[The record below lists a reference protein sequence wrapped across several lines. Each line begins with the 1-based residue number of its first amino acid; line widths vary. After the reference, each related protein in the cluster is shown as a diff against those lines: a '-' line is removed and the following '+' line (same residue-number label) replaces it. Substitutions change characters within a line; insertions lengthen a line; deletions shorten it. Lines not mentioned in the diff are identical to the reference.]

1 MAFSLLAPCNCL
13 RPAAA
18 GEGPARG
25 RAPGPAAHEWPGS
38 RGSARLDGMRLRT
51 AVATATAALGAGTA
65 AVVAV
70 GRYGSRFAL
79 RQTAEGPAP
88 EGVVTVHAVTAD
100 RVVLTRTAASARRGT
115 YGLAADGVHA
125 LAGDVVDG
133 TAYSVTRR
141 LLAVPHGSLDPGT
154 AVRLTPQV
162 HYGDPRT
169 ALGLD
174 YTEVAVPG
182 ELGPL
187 PGWYLPGARNTWV
200 ITVHGLGTTR
210 AHAMNVVPLLHRHR
224 FTQLVLGYRG
234 DPEAPPSPDG
244 VGHLGRTEWR
254 DLDAAMRYAVEYGA
268 ERIVLYG
275 WSTGATM
282 ALHAQRLSSVKD
294 RVAGLV
300 LDSPVLDW
308 RTTVA
313 AAAQWHGLPGTLTPL
328 AVRAAEGRTGESGRA
343 GTAPADPA
351 PPTVP
356 TLLFHGP
363 DDTLAPWDRSRELAA
378 RRPELVVLN
387 TVRGA
392 QHGAM
397 WNADPVGY
405 EETLRRFLTPLM

>member
-1 MAFSLLAPCNCL
+1 
-13 RPAAA
+13 
-18 GEGPARG
+18 
-25 RAPGPAAHEWPGS
+25 
-38 RGSARLDGMRLRT
+38 MRLRT
-51 AVATATAALGAGTA
+51 AVVTATATLGAGTA

-79 RQTAEGPAP
+79 RPSAEDPAK
-88 EGVVTVHAVTAD
+88 EGAVTVHAVTAD
-100 RVVLTRTAASARRGT
+100 RVVLTRTAASARPGT
-115 YGLAADGVHA
+115 YGLTADGLHA

-133 TAYSVTRR
+133 TACTVTRK

-154 AVRLTPQV
+154 PVRLTPQV
-162 HYGDPRT
+162 HCGNPRT

-174 YTEVAVPG
+174 YTEVDVPG

-187 PGWYLPGARNTWV
+187 PGWYLPGSRNTWV

-210 AHAMNVVPLLHRHR
+210 AHALNVLPALHRSR
-224 FTQLVLGYRG
+224 FTQLALGYRN

-244 VGHLGRTEWR
+244 IGHLGRTEWR
-254 DLDAAMRYAVEYGA
+254 DLDAAMRYAVDYGA

-282 ALHAQRLSSVKD
+282 ALHASRLSALKD
-294 RVAGLV
+294 RVSGLV

-308 RTTVA
+308 RATVA
-313 AAAQWHGLPGTLTPL
+313 AAAEGHGLPAPLAPL
-328 AVRAAEGRTGESGRA
+328 AVRAAEGRSEPHGRYG

-351 PPTVP
+351 PPQVP
-356 TLLFHGP
+356 TLVFHGP
-363 DDTLAPWDRSRELAA
+363 GDTLAPWGRSRELAA
-378 RRPELVVLN
+378 RLPELVVLH
-387 TVRGA
+387 TVLGA

-397 WNADPVGY
+397 WNADPATY

>member
-1 MAFSLLAPCNCL
+1 
-13 RPAAA
+13 
-18 GEGPARG
+18 
-25 RAPGPAAHEWPGS
+25 
-38 RGSARLDGMRLRT
+38 MRLRT

-79 RQTAEGPAP
+79 RPSAEDPAP
-88 EGVVTVHAVTAD
+88 EGRVTVHAVSPD
-100 RVVLTRTAASARRGT
+100 RVVLTRTPASARRGT
-115 YGLAADGVHA
+115 YGLAADGLHA
-125 LAGDVVDG
+125 LAGDVVDT

-141 LLAVPHGSLDPGT
+141 LLAVPHGSLDPGS
-154 AVRLTPQV
+154 AVRVTPQL
-162 HYGDPRT
+162 HHGNPRV

-174 YTEVAVPG
+174 YTEVDVPG

-187 PGWYLPGARNTWV
+187 PGWYLPGARTTWV
-200 ITVHGLGTTR
+200 ITVHGLGATR
-210 AHAMNVVPLLHRHR
+210 AHAMNVLPALHRHR

-234 DPEAPPSPDG
+234 DPEAPPPPDG
-244 VGHLGRTEWR
+244 TGHLGRTEWR

-282 ALHAQRLSSVKD
+282 ALHAQRLSAVKH
-294 RVAGLV
+294 RVSGLV

-313 AAAQWHGLPGTLTPL
+313 AAAEWHGLPPTLTPL
-328 AVRAAEGRTGESGRA
+328 AVRAAEGRTGTTGRH
-343 GTAPADPA
+343 GTAPVDPA
-351 PPTVP
+351 SPTVP
-356 TLLFHGP
+356 TLVFHGP
-363 DDTLAPWDRSRELAA
+363 DDTLAPWAPSRELAA
-378 RRPELVVLN
+378 RHPDLVVLH

-397 WNADPVGY
+397 WNADPAGY

>member
-1 MAFSLLAPCNCL
+1 
-13 RPAAA
+13 
-18 GEGPARG
+18 
-25 RAPGPAAHEWPGS
+25 
-38 RGSARLDGMRLRT
+38 MRLRT
-51 AVATATAALGAGTA
+51 AVATATTVLGAGTA
-65 AVVAV
+65 ALVVA

-79 RQTAEGPAP
+79 RPPAEGPAP
-88 EGVVTVHAVTAD
+88 EGAVTVHAVTED
-100 RVVLTRTAASARRGT
+100 RVTLTRTASSARRGV
-115 YGLAADGVHA
+115 YGLTADNGLHA
-125 LAGDVVDG
+125 IAGDVVDG
-133 TAYSVTRR
+133 TAYAVTRK
-141 LLAVPHGSLDPGT
+141 LLAVPHGSLDQGT

-162 HYGDPRT
+162 HSGNPRT

-174 YTEVAVPG
+174 FTEVAVPG

-187 PGWYLPGARNTWV
+187 PAWYLPGARSTWV

-210 AHAMNVVPLLHRHR
+210 EQAMNVLPTLHHHR

-234 DPEAPPSPDG
+234 DPDAPRPADG
-244 VGHLGRTEWR
+244 IGHLGRTEWR

-268 ERIVLYG
+268 ERLVLYG
-275 WSTGATM
+275 WSVGATM
-282 ALHAQRLSSVKD
+282 ALHAQRLSAVRA

-308 RTTVA
+308 RATVS
-313 AAAQWHGLPGTLTPL
+313 AAAQSHGLPAPLTQL
-328 AVRAAEGRTGESGRA
+328 AVRAAEGRRVQPLRE

-356 TLLFHGP
+356 TLIFHGP
-363 DDTLAPWDRSRELAA
+363 DDTVAPWDASRELAA
-378 RRPELVVLN
+378 RHPESVLLH

-397 WNADPVGY
+397 WNADPAGY

>member
-1 MAFSLLAPCNCL
+1 
-13 RPAAA
+13 
-18 GEGPARG
+18 
-25 RAPGPAAHEWPGS
+25 
-38 RGSARLDGMRLRT
+38 MRLRT

-79 RQTAEGPAP
+79 KPPEAGPVP
-88 EGVVTVHAVTAD
+88 EGMVTVHAVTKD
-100 RVVLTRTAASARRGT
+100 RVVLTRTTASARRGR

-125 LAGDVVDG
+125 LVGDVADG
-133 TAYSVTRR
+133 TAYSVTRK
-141 LLAVPHGSLDPGT
+141 LLAVPHGSLDAGS

-162 HYGDPRT
+162 HYGNPRA

-174 YTEVAVPG
+174 YTEVDVPS

-187 PGWYLPGARNTWV
+187 PGWYLPGDRNSWV
-200 ITVHGLGTTR
+200 ITVHGFGTTR
-210 AHAMNVVPLLHRHR
+210 AHAMNVLPALHHHG

-234 DPEAPPSPDG
+234 DEEAPPPPDG
-244 VGHLGRTEWR
+244 IGHLGRTEWR
-254 DLDAAMRYAVEYGA
+254 DLDAAMRYALQYGA

-282 ALHAQRLSSVKD
+282 ALHAQHLSAVKN
-294 RVAGLV
+294 RVSGLV

-308 RTTVA
+308 RATVA
-313 AAAQWHGLPGTLTPL
+313 AAAESHGLPGTLAPL
-328 AVRAAEGRTGESGRA
+328 AVRAAEARTEPSGRRGA
-343 GTAPADPA
+343 APADPA

-356 TLLFHGP
+356 TLIFHGP
-363 DDTLAPWDRSRELAA
+363 EDSLAPWGRSRELAA
-378 RRPELVVLN
+378 HRPELVVLH

-392 QHGAM
+392 EHGAM
-397 WNADPVGY
+397 WNVDPAGY